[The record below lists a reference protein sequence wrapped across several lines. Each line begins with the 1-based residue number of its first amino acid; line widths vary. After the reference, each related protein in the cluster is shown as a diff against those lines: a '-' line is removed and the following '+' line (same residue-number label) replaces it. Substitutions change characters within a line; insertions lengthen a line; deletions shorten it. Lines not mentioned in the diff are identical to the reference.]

1 MRYLVTLKPV
11 GNYFFG
17 GEVTLGD
24 GTTQNYNVSSNSL
37 PQAASLLGLMRYE
50 ILRQNNLLSYD
61 ASNKEVLGKV
71 KKLIGEG
78 GFSLSEKEERESF
91 GILKGLSPVFLY
103 KPSKD
108 RYYTVERVDISQ
120 RGADEKVKHT
130 VSVRTSSE
138 NRCSYSVEDRME
150 GQEKEEGWMTQIQIP
165 SFDAKKQDYNTY
177 WCDNEWNRIPNPF
190 TFVEQIGITKNE
202 KKDNE
207 KDAFFKQKMVRLDPS
222 LCMAFTVDVVEGNN
236 IAAEKHWVY
245 LGGNR
250 SLFEMTIQQTDI
262 DFRTYFKTLHQ
273 EGSLLAL
280 GDAFLPDEDKR
291 KCLFVWGEC
300 EPCRYMENQV
310 NQKHSWKKPKKS
322 SMYHLQK
329 RGSVIYANAEILR
342 RLQNCK
348 FQNLGLNIFI

>member
-11 GNYFFG
+11 GSYFFG

-24 GTTQNYNVSSNSL
+24 GTTQNYNVSSNIL
-37 PQAASLLGLMRYE
+37 PQTASLLGLMRYE

-71 KKLIGEG
+71 EKLIGEG
-78 GFSLSEKEERESF
+78 GFSLSEERKSF
-91 GILKGLSPVFLY
+91 GIIKGLSPVFLY
-103 KPSKD
+103 KLSKD

-120 RGADEKVKHT
+120 KGADEKEEYT
-130 VSVRTSSE
+130 VYVSTSSK
-138 NRCSYSVEDRME
+138 NRCSYFVEDRVE
-150 GQEKEEGWMTQIQIP
+150 DKEKMKGRMKQIQIP
-165 SFDAKKQDYNTY
+165 SFNAKIQDYKTY
-177 WCDNEWNRIPNPF
+177 WCDNERNRIPNPF

-250 SLFEMTIQQTDI
+250 SLFEMTIQQTEI
-262 DFRTYFKTLHQ
+262 DFRIYFQALHV

-291 KCLFVWGEC
+291 KCLFVWGKC
-300 EPCRYMENQV
+300 KSCRYMENPV
-310 NQKHSWKKPKKS
+310 NQKYSWKKPKKGK
-322 SMYHLQK
+322 MYHLQE
-329 RGSVIYANAEILR
+329 RGSVIYADAESLKQLR
-342 RLQNCK
+342 NGR